1 MAAWHVV
8 TLLGDRSGVPI
19 ALGCVVSP
27 MASLVFLYF
36 LFIFDLSIRGSPH
49 HLVSIRSYV
58 ALFIKRGESLFREG
72 ANAILTE
79 SGPIWNGKKQKAGHC
94 CLAELLCFETEELL
108 SFYISVRE
116 HIRIQ
121 VPFISCSDAKSN
133 KIY

>member
-1 MAAWHVV
+1 
-8 TLLGDRSGVPI
+8 
-19 ALGCVVSP
+19 VSP
-27 MASLVFLYF
+27 VASLVFLYF
-36 LFIFDLSIRGSPH
+36 LFIFDLSVRGSPH
-49 HLVSIRSYV
+49 HLVSVRPYV

-79 SGPIWNGKKQKAGHC
+79 SRPIWNGKKQKAGHC
-94 CLAELLCFETEELL
+94 CLAELLCSATEEIF

-116 HIRIQ
+116 HIKIQ